1 VTFCNHINILF
12 VPYITNLLL
21 FERLEKFI
29 SSLHD
34 NFTVRELDSKDHK
47 ILYHLFLNSRQ
58 SLSSVAKKV
67 CLQKSVVEY
76 RIKRL
81 QNKGII
87 KNFNAM
93 VDVFKLGYSV
103 YRLYIVLQYASPDKE
118 KEIINHF
125 VNHNNTWSIASTKGR
140 YDLIITILVKSPNF
154 FYSFYEETLR
164 QYRNY
169 FKEIFFSQLYES
181 FGYKHSLLLDDLSA
195 SHERAYEY
203 RDDGQTVDVDQVDY
217 KILNLLA
224 KNTRINSVDIAD
236 RIHVSTVTVHSR
248 INKLIKSGVIQRYSI
263 TMDINK
269 LGLREFIVNLSL
281 RDYNKKNQIITYLS
295 NNPFLWEIH
304 KAIGGYD
311 LEITLYATNFE
322 HFYRVMEDLRKKFPD
337 DIANYDY
344 LYVTEVFKS
353 NILPEKT

>member
-1 VTFCNHINILF
+1 MICI
-12 VPYITNLLL
+12 
-21 FERLEKFI
+21 
-29 SSLHD
+29 
-34 NFTVRELDSKDHK
+34 VRELDSKDHK

-58 SLSSVAKKV
+58 SLSSISKKV
-67 CLQKSVVEY
+67 GLQKSVVEY

-81 QNKGII
+81 QTNGII
-87 KNFNAM
+87 KSFNAM
-93 VDVFKLGYSV
+93 VDVFKLGFSV
-103 YRLYIVLQYASPDKE
+103 YRLNIVLQYASPDKE

-140 YDLIITILVKSPNF
+140 YDLIITILVKSPNY
-154 FYSFYEETLR
+154 FYSFYEQTLR

-181 FGYKHSLLLDDLSA
+181 FGYEHSLLLNELTT
-195 SHERAYEY
+195 SHERTYEY
-203 RDDGQTVDVDQVDY
+203 RDNGQTADVDLVDY
-217 KILNLLA
+217 KILNSLA
-224 KNTRINSVDIAD
+224 KNTRINSVELANKIN
-236 RIHVSTVTVHSR
+236 VSTVTIHSR
-248 INKLIKSGVIQRYSI
+248 IKKLIKSRVIQRYSI

-281 RDYNKKNQIITYLS
+281 RDYAKKNQIITYLS
-295 NNPFLWEIH
+295 DNPFLWEIN
-304 KAIGGYD
+304 KAIGGCD

-353 NILPEKT
+353 NVLPEKI

>member
-1 VTFCNHINILF
+1 MV
-12 VPYITNLLL
+12 
-21 FERLEKFI
+21 FI
-29 SSLHD
+29 
-34 NFTVRELDSKDHK
+34 VKELDSKDHK

-58 SLSSVAKKV
+58 SLSSIARKV
-67 CLQKSVVEY
+67 GLQKSVAEY
-76 RIKRL
+76 RIRRL
-81 QNKGII
+81 QTNGII

-93 VDVFKLGYSV
+93 IDVFKLGFSV
-103 YRLYIVLQYASPDKE
+103 YRLNIVLQYASPDKE

-125 VNHNNTWSIASTKGR
+125 INHNNTWTIASTKGR
-140 YDLIITILVKSPNF
+140 YDLIITILVKSPNH

-181 FGYKHSLLLDDLSA
+181 FGYEHSLLLNELSA
-195 SHERAYEY
+195 SHERTYEY
-203 RDDGQTVDVDQVDY
+203 RDNGQTVDVDLIDY

-224 KNTRINSVDIAD
+224 KNTRINSVDIANQINVSSMT
-236 RIHVSTVTVHSR
+236 IHTRVK
-248 INKLIKSGVIQRYSI
+248 KLIKSGVIQRYSI

-269 LGLREFIVNLSL
+269 LGLRQFIVNLTL
-281 RDYNKKNQIITYLS
+281 RDYEKKNQIIGYLS
-295 NNPFLWEIH
+295 DNPFLWEIN
-304 KAIGGYD
+304 KAIGGCD

-344 LYVTEVFKS
+344 LYVIEVFKS
-353 NILPEKT
+353 NLLPEKI

>member
-1 VTFCNHINILF
+1 MI
-12 VPYITNLLL
+12 
-21 FERLEKFI
+21 FI
-29 SSLHD
+29 
-34 NFTVRELDSKDHK
+34 VRELDSKDHK

-58 SLSSVAKKV
+58 SLSSISKKV
-67 CLQKSVVEY
+67 GLQKSVVEY

-81 QNKGII
+81 QTNGII

-93 VDVFKLGYSV
+93 VDVFKLGFSV
-103 YRLYIVLQYASPDKE
+103 YRLNIVLQYASPDKE

-125 VNHNNTWSIASTKGR
+125 VNHNYTWSIASTKGR
-140 YDLIITILVKSPNF
+140 YDLIITILVKSPNY
-154 FYSFYEETLR
+154 FYSFYEQTLR

-169 FKEIFFSQLYES
+169 FKEIFFSQLYEA
-181 FGYKHSLLLDDLSA
+181 FGYEHSLLLNELST
-195 SHERAYEY
+195 SHQRTYEY
-203 RDDGQTVDVDQVDY
+203 RDDGQTVNIDLVDY
-217 KILNLLA
+217 KILNFLA
-224 KNTRINSVDIAD
+224 QNTRINSVELANKIN
-236 RIHVSTVTVHSR
+236 VSTVTIQSR
-248 INKLIKSGVIQRYSI
+248 IKKLIKSGVIKRYSI

-281 RDYNKKNQIITYLS
+281 RDYAKKNQIITYLS
-295 NNPFLWEIH
+295 DNPFLWEIN
-304 KAIGGYD
+304 KAIGGCD

-353 NILPEKT
+353 NVLPEST

>member
-1 VTFCNHINILF
+1 MI
-12 VPYITNLLL
+12 
-21 FERLEKFI
+21 FI
-29 SSLHD
+29 
-34 NFTVRELDSKDHK
+34 VRELDSKDHK
-47 ILYHLFLNSRQ
+47 ILYNLFLNSRQ

-67 CLQKSVVEY
+67 GLQKSVVEY

-81 QNKGII
+81 QSKGII
-87 KNFNAM
+87 KDFNAM
-93 VDVFKLGYSV
+93 IDVFKLGFSV

-125 VNHNNTWSIASTKGR
+125 VNHNYTWSVAATKGR
-140 YDLIITILVKSPNF
+140 YDVIITILVKSPNH
-154 FYSFYEETLR
+154 FYAFYEETLR
-164 QYRNY
+164 NYRYY

-181 FGYKHSLLLDDLSA
+181 FGYKHSLLLDELAS

-203 RDDGQTVDVDQVDY
+203 RYNGHTVEIDAVDY

-224 KNTRINSVDIAD
+224 KNTRINSVEIANQ
-236 RIHVSTVTVHSR
+236 INVSTVTIHSR

-269 LGLREFIVNLSL
+269 LGLREFIVNLCL
-281 RDYNKKNQIITYLS
+281 RDYNKKNQIITYFS
-295 NNPFLWEIH
+295 INPFLWEIH
-304 KAIGGYD
+304 KAIGGCD

-322 HFYRVMEDLRKKFPD
+322 HFYRVMEDLRKKFPE

-344 LYVTEVFKS
+344 LYVTEVYKS
-353 NILPEKT
+353 NHLPDKI

>member
-1 VTFCNHINILF
+1 MV
-12 VPYITNLLL
+12 
-21 FERLEKFI
+21 FI
-29 SSLHD
+29 
-34 NFTVRELDSKDHK
+34 VKELDSKDHK

-58 SLSSVAKKV
+58 SLSSIARKV
-67 CLQKSVVEY
+67 GLQKSVAEY
-76 RIKRL
+76 RIRRL
-81 QNKGII
+81 QTNGII

-93 VDVFKLGYSV
+93 IDVFKLGFSV
-103 YRLYIVLQYASPDKE
+103 YRLNIVLQYASPDKE

-125 VNHNNTWSIASTKGR
+125 INHNNTWSIASTKGR
-140 YDLIITILVKSPNF
+140 YDLIITILVKSPNH

-181 FGYKHSLLLDDLSA
+181 FGYEHSLLLNELSA
-195 SHERAYEY
+195 SHERTYEY
-203 RDDGQTVDVDQVDY
+203 RDNGQTVDVDLIDY

-224 KNTRINSVDIAD
+224 KNTRINSVDIANQ
-236 RIHVSTVTVHSR
+236 INVSSMTIHSR
-248 INKLIKSGVIQRYSI
+248 IKKLIKSGVIQRYSI

-269 LGLREFIVNLSL
+269 LGLRQFIVNLTL
-281 RDYNKKNQIITYLS
+281 REYEKKNQIIGYLS
-295 NNPFLWEIH
+295 DNPFLWEIN
-304 KAIGGYD
+304 KAIGGCD

-344 LYVTEVFKS
+344 LYVIEVFKS
-353 NILPEKT
+353 NLLPEKI

>member
-1 VTFCNHINILF
+1 MV
-12 VPYITNLLL
+12 
-21 FERLEKFI
+21 FI
-29 SSLHD
+29 
-34 NFTVRELDSKDHK
+34 VKELDSKDHK

-58 SLSSVAKKV
+58 SLSSIARKV
-67 CLQKSVVEY
+67 GLQKSVAEY
-76 RIKRL
+76 RIRRL
-81 QNKGII
+81 QTNGII

-93 VDVFKLGYSV
+93 IDVFKLGFSV
-103 YRLYIVLQYASPDKE
+103 YRLNIVLQYASPDKE

-125 VNHNNTWSIASTKGR
+125 INHNNTWTIASTKGR
-140 YDLIITILVKSPNF
+140 YDLIITILVKSPNH

-181 FGYKHSLLLDDLSA
+181 FGYEHSLLLNELSA
-195 SHERAYEY
+195 SHERTYEY
-203 RDDGQTVDVDQVDY
+203 RDNGQTVDVDLIDY

-224 KNTRINSVDIAD
+224 KNTRINSVDIANQINVSSMT
-236 RIHVSTVTVHSR
+236 IHTRVK
-248 INKLIKSGVIQRYSI
+248 KLIKLGVIQRYSI

-269 LGLREFIVNLSL
+269 LGLRQFIVNLTL
-281 RDYNKKNQIITYLS
+281 RDYEKKNQIIGYLS
-295 NNPFLWEIH
+295 DNPFLWEIN
-304 KAIGGYD
+304 KAIGGCD

-344 LYVTEVFKS
+344 LYVIEVFKS
-353 NILPEKT
+353 NILPEKI

>member
-1 VTFCNHINILF
+1 
-12 VPYITNLLL
+12 
-21 FERLEKFI
+21 
-29 SSLHD
+29 
-34 NFTVRELDSKDHK
+34 
-47 ILYHLFLNSRQ
+47 
-58 SLSSVAKKV
+58 
-67 CLQKSVVEY
+67 
-76 RIKRL
+76 
-81 QNKGII
+81 
-87 KNFNAM
+87 M
-93 VDVFKLGYSV
+93 VDVFKLGFSV
-103 YRLYIVLQYASPDKE
+103 YRLYIILQYASPDKE
-118 KEIINHF
+118 KEIITHF

-140 YDLIITILVKSPNF
+140 YDLIITILVKSPNH
-154 FYSFYEETLR
+154 FYAFYEETLR
-164 QYRNY
+164 HYRYY

-181 FGYKHSLLLDDLSA
+181 FGYKHSLLLDELSTSA
-195 SHERAYEY
+195 SSERAYQY
-203 RDDGQTVDVDQVDY
+203 RDDGLTVDIDQVDY

-224 KNTRINSVDIAD
+224 KNTRINSVDIASQ
-236 RIHVSTVTVHSR
+236 IKVSTVTIHSR

-322 HFYRVMEDLRKKFPD
+322 HFYRVMEDLRKKFPE

-353 NILPEKT
+353 NILPEKM

>member
-1 VTFCNHINILF
+1 MICI
-12 VPYITNLLL
+12 
-21 FERLEKFI
+21 
-29 SSLHD
+29 
-34 NFTVRELDSKDHK
+34 VRELDSKDHK

-58 SLSSVAKKV
+58 SLSSISKKV
-67 CLQKSVVEY
+67 GLQKSVVEY

-81 QNKGII
+81 QTNGII
-87 KNFNAM
+87 KSFNAM
-93 VDVFKLGYSV
+93 VDVFKLGFSV
-103 YRLYIVLQYASPDKE
+103 YRLNIVLQYASPDKE

-140 YDLIITILVKSPNF
+140 YDLIITILVKSPNY
-154 FYSFYEETLR
+154 FYSFYEQTLR

-181 FGYKHSLLLDDLSA
+181 FGYEHSLLLNELTT
-195 SHERAYEY
+195 SHERTYEY
-203 RDDGQTVDVDQVDY
+203 RDNGQTADVDLVDY
-217 KILNLLA
+217 KILNSLA
-224 KNTRINSVDIAD
+224 KNTRINSVELANKIN
-236 RIHVSTVTVHSR
+236 VSTVTIHSR
-248 INKLIKSGVIQRYSI
+248 IKKLIKSRVIQRYSI

-281 RDYNKKNQIITYLS
+281 RDYAKKNQIIGYLS
-295 NNPFLWEIH
+295 DNPFLWEIN
-304 KAIGGYD
+304 KAIGGCD

-353 NILPEKT
+353 NILPEKI

>member
-1 VTFCNHINILF
+1 MI
-12 VPYITNLLL
+12 
-21 FERLEKFI
+21 FI
-29 SSLHD
+29 
-34 NFTVRELDSKDHK
+34 VRELDSKDHK

-67 CLQKSVVEY
+67 GLQKSVVEY

-81 QNKGII
+81 QAKGII
-87 KNFNAM
+87 KSFNAM
-93 VDVFKLGYSV
+93 VDVFKLGFSV
-103 YRLYIVLQYASPDKE
+103 YRLYIVLQYTSPDKE

-140 YDLIITILVKSPNF
+140 YDLIATILVESPSN

-164 QYRNY
+164 DYRYY
-169 FKEIFFSQLYES
+169 FKEIFFSQLYET
-181 FGYKHSLLLDDLSA
+181 FGYKHSLLLSE
-195 SHERAYEY
+195 SSPSRERAYVY
-203 RDDGQTVDVDQVDY
+203 RDNGQTVDVDLVDY
-217 KILNLLA
+217 KILNLLS
-224 KNTRINSVDIAD
+224 KNTRINSVVIANQ
-236 RIHVSTVTVHSR
+236 INVSTVTIHSR
-248 INKLIKSGVIQRYSI
+248 MNKLIKSGVIQRYSI

-281 RDYNKKNQIITYLS
+281 RNYAQKNQIIAYLS
-295 NNPFLWEIH
+295 DNPFLLEIH
-304 KAIGGYD
+304 KAVGGYD

-353 NILPEKT
+353 NLLPEKS

>member
-1 VTFCNHINILF
+1 MI
-12 VPYITNLLL
+12 
-21 FERLEKFI
+21 FI
-29 SSLHD
+29 
-34 NFTVRELDSKDHK
+34 VRELDSKDHK

-67 CLQKSVVEY
+67 GLQKSVVEY

-81 QNKGII
+81 QAKGII
-87 KNFNAM
+87 KSFNAM
-93 VDVFKLGYSV
+93 VDVFKLGFSV
-103 YRLYIVLQYASPDKE
+103 YRLYIVLQYTSPDKE

-125 VNHNNTWSIASTKGR
+125 INHNNTWSIASTKGR
-140 YDLIITILVKSPNF
+140 YDLIATILVESTSN

-164 QYRNY
+164 DYRYY
-169 FKEIFFSQLYES
+169 FKEIFFSQLYET
-181 FGYKHSLLLDDLSA
+181 FGYKHSLLLDES
-195 SHERAYEY
+195 SPSRERAYVY
-203 RDDGQTVDVDQVDY
+203 RDNGQTVDVDLVDY
-217 KILNLLA
+217 KILNLLS
-224 KNTRINSVDIAD
+224 KNTRINSVDIANQ
-236 RIHVSTVTVHSR
+236 INVSTVTIHTR
-248 INKLIKSGVIQRYSI
+248 MNKLIKSGVIQRYSI

-281 RDYNKKNQIITYLS
+281 RNYAQKNQIIAYLS
-295 NNPFLWEIH
+295 DNPFLWEIH
-304 KAIGGYD
+304 KAVGGYD

-353 NILPEKT
+353 NLLPEKS

>member
-1 VTFCNHINILF
+1 MI
-12 VPYITNLLL
+12 
-21 FERLEKFI
+21 FI
-29 SSLHD
+29 
-34 NFTVRELDSKDHK
+34 VRELDSKDHK

-58 SLSSVAKKV
+58 SLSSIAKKV
-67 CLQKSVVEY
+67 GLQKSVVEY

-81 QNKGII
+81 QSKGII
-87 KNFNAM
+87 KDFNAM
-93 VDVFKLGYSV
+93 VDVFKLGFSV

-125 VNHNNTWSIASTKGR
+125 ANHNNTWNVAATKGR
-140 YDLIITILVKSPNF
+140 YDLIITILVKSPNY

-164 QYRNY
+164 LYRYY

-181 FGYKHSLLLDDLSA
+181 FGYKHSLLLNELTA

-203 RDDGQTVDVDQVDY
+203 RYNGHIVDVDLVDY
-217 KILNLLA
+217 KIINLLS
-224 KNTRINSVDIAD
+224 KNTRINSVEIANQ
-236 RIHVSTVTVHSR
+236 INVSTVTIHSR

-269 LGLREFIVNLSL
+269 LGLREFIVNLCL
-281 RDYNKKNQIITYLS
+281 RDYSKKNQIITYFS
-295 NNPFLWEIH
+295 DNPFLWEIH
-304 KAIGGYD
+304 KAIGGCD

-322 HFYRVMEDLRKKFPD
+322 HFYRVMEGLRKKFPD

-344 LYVTEVFKS
+344 LYVTEVFKT
-353 NILPEKT
+353 NHLPDKL

>member
-1 VTFCNHINILF
+1 MI
-12 VPYITNLLL
+12 
-21 FERLEKFI
+21 FI
-29 SSLHD
+29 
-34 NFTVRELDSKDHK
+34 VRELDSKDHK

-58 SLSSVAKKV
+58 SLSSISKKV
-67 CLQKSVVEY
+67 GLQKSVVEY

-81 QNKGII
+81 QTNGII

-93 VDVFKLGYSV
+93 VDIFKLGFSV
-103 YRLYIVLQYASPDKE
+103 YRLNIVLQYASPDKE

-140 YDLIITILVKSPNF
+140 YDLIITILVKSPNY
-154 FYSFYEETLR
+154 FYSFYEQTLR
-164 QYRNY
+164 QYRNF

-181 FGYKHSLLLDDLSA
+181 FGYEHSLLLNELSS
-195 SHERAYEY
+195 SHERTYEY
-203 RDDGQTVDVDQVDY
+203 RDNGLTVDVDLVDY

-224 KNTRINSVDIAD
+224 KNTRINSVELAKQIN
-236 RIHVSTVTVHSR
+236 VSTVTIQSR
-248 INKLIKSGVIQRYSI
+248 IKKLIKSGVIKRYSI

-281 RDYNKKNQIITYLS
+281 RDYAKKNQIITYLS
-295 NNPFLWEIH
+295 DNPFLWEIN
-304 KAIGGYD
+304 KAIGGCD

-353 NILPEKT
+353 NVLPEKE

>member
-1 VTFCNHINILF
+1 
-12 VPYITNLLL
+12 
-21 FERLEKFI
+21 LEKFI
-29 SSLHD
+29 RRINDGLA
-34 NFTVRELDSKDHK
+34 VRELDSKDHK

-67 CLQKSVVEY
+67 GLQKSVVEY
-76 RIKRL
+76 RIRRL
-81 QNKGII
+81 QTKGII

-93 VDVFKLGYSV
+93 IDVFKLGFSV

-118 KEIINHF
+118 KEIITHF
-125 VNHNNTWSIASTKGR
+125 VNHQNTWSIASTKGR
-140 YDLIITILVKSPNF
+140 YNLIITILVKSPNY
-154 FYSFYEETLR
+154 FYAFYEETLR
-164 QYRNY
+164 HYRYY

-181 FGYKHSLLLDDLSA
+181 FGYKHSLLLTELAA

-203 RDDGQTVDVDQVDY
+203 RDNGLKVNIDEVDY

-224 KNTRINSVDIAD
+224 KNTRISSVEISKQ
-236 RIHVSTVTVHSR
+236 INVSTVTIQSR
-248 INKLIKSGVIQRYSI
+248 IHKLIKSGVIQRYSI

-281 RDYNKKNQIITYLS
+281 RDYNKKNHIINYLS
-295 NNPFLWEIH
+295 DNPFLWEIH
-304 KAIGGYD
+304 KAIGGFD

-322 HFYRVMEDLRKKFPD
+322 HFYRVMEDLRKKFPE

-353 NILPEKT
+353 NILPEKI

>member
-1 VTFCNHINILF
+1 MI
-12 VPYITNLLL
+12 
-21 FERLEKFI
+21 FI
-29 SSLHD
+29 
-34 NFTVRELDSKDHK
+34 VRELDSKDHK

-58 SLSSVAKKV
+58 SLSSIAKKV

-81 QNKGII
+81 QAKGII

-93 VDVFKLGYSV
+93 VDVFKLGFSV
-103 YRLYIVLQYASPDKE
+103 YRLYIVLQYTSPDKE

-140 YDLIITILVKSPNF
+140 YDLIVTILVESPNN

-164 QYRNY
+164 GYRYY

-181 FGYKHSLLLDDLSA
+181 FGYKHSMLLSESA
-195 SHERAYEY
+195 PSHERAYVY
-203 RDDGQTVDVDQVDY
+203 RDNGQTVDIDLVDY
-217 KILNLLA
+217 KILNLLS
-224 KNTRINSVDIAD
+224 KNTRINSVDIASQ
-236 RIHVSTVTVHSR
+236 INVSTVTIHSR
-248 INKLIKSGVIQRYSI
+248 MNKLIKSGVIQRYSI

-281 RDYNKKNQIITYLS
+281 RNYAQKNQIIAYLS
-295 NNPFLWEIH
+295 DNPFLWEIH
-304 KAIGGYD
+304 KAVGGYD

-353 NILPEKT
+353 NLLPGKT